1 MKKTRKNSRK
11 TIVKIT
17 QERIKVI
24 EQEYWERYNAGIPLW
39 LVTMYY
45 GVIKLGFTNLGY

>member
-1 MKKTRKNSRK
+1 MTTIKKLI
-11 TIVKIT
+11 TIENII
-17 QERIKVI
+17 RII
-24 EQEYWERYNAGIPLW
+24 AISMFIPLW

>member
-1 MKKTRKNSRK
+1 MTTIKKIL
-11 TIVKIT
+11 TIENIIRAIAISIFVPI
-17 QERIKVI
+17 
-24 EQEYWERYNAGIPLW
+24 W

>member
-1 MKKTRKNSRK
+1 MTTIKKLI
-11 TIVKIT
+11 TIENII
-17 QERIKVI
+17 RII
-24 EQEYWERYNAGIPLW
+24 AISIFAPLW

>member
-1 MKKTRKNSRK
+1 MTTIKKLI
-11 TIVKIT
+11 TIENII
-17 QERIKVI
+17 RII
-24 EQEYWERYNAGIPLW
+24 AISIFIPLW